1 MLLEKYKVL
10 KVFRGNRLLFI
21 VGGVS
26 IIFIGE
32 MVLDLVLGIL
42 LWFV

>member
-1 MLLEKYKVL
+1 MPLEKYKVL
-10 KVFRGNRLLFI
+10 KALRGNRLSFI
-21 VGGVS
+21 AGGVS

-32 MVLDLVLGIL
+32 MASDLVLGTL